1 MKKILTVILALSFV
15 FIFTSCSMTT
25 DSVVKNLNKAGYDMD
40 VISDSSGDSKLQLKQ
55 IKISIEETYNKI
67 LEGDILTVIEAKN
80 QEDQQ
85 VFLYEFE
92 KENDAITFYD
102 ILINTIESE
111 NPEKVIS
118 IDGNVVVFAS
128 DSKALADAK

>member
-1 MKKILTVILALSFV
+1 
-15 FIFTSCSMTT
+15 
-25 DSVVKNLNKAGYDMD
+25 MD

-55 IKISIEETYNKI
+55 IKISIEETYNKT

-80 QEDQQ
+80 QEDQR

-111 NPEKVIS
+111 KPEKVIS

>member
-1 MKKILTVILALSFV
+1 MKKILTTILALSFV

-55 IKISIEETYNKI
+55 IKISIEETYNKT

-80 QEDQQ
+80 QEDQR

-111 NPEKVIS
+111 KPEKVIS

>member
-55 IKISIEETYNKI
+55 IKISIEETYNKT

-80 QEDQQ
+80 QEDQR

-111 NPEKVIS
+111 KPEKVIS